1 MEFFHTV
8 LLSLCFIKG
17 CDLIVRSFCMSRAAI
32 WNWYNASSDIGII
45 ICATWQYSASAQED
59 EEIYYSVCVEVFVFF
74 FSFRVLGVRGD
85 LIQNAENYCYEL
97 SVFFF
102 LKKDFTSIVIH
113 HLILLI
119 SSAVKCMQTVRRWN
133 MNRKLYEPLLVYEKK
148 SKPPF
153 FVMQSYHHRV
163 SLLSRA
169 CLDFIDYQLL
179 WWHYWFF
186 FLYTDCVCAC
196 ICVSCSVFCFSS
208 PSTTANELIN
218 ITSSKK
224 ISYFNIYF

>member
-59 EEIYYSVCVEVFVFF
+59 EEIYYSVCVEVFFFF

-102 LKKDFTSIVIH
+102 FKKDFTSIVIH

-133 MNRKLYEPLLVYEKK
+133 MNRKLYEPLLVYGKK
-148 SKPPF
+148 KQTAFFRNAIIPPPSVFAVTGMFRFYRLSVIMMTLLVFLPLHWLCVCLHLCFLQCFLF
-153 FVMQSYHHRV
+153 FVSFNHSQWTDQY
-163 SLLSRA
+163 
-169 CLDFIDYQLL
+169 YQL
-179 WWHYWFF
+179 
-186 FLYTDCVCAC
+186 
-196 ICVSCSVFCFSS
+196 
-208 PSTTANELIN
+208 
-218 ITSSKK
+218 KK
-224 ISYFNIYF
+224 NQLF

>member
-45 ICATWQYSASAQED
+45 ICATWQYSVSASRRWRKY
-59 EEIYYSVCVEVFVFF
+59 ITVCAWKCFF
-74 FSFRVLGVRGD
+74 FSFSFRVLGVRGD

-97 SVFFF
+97 SVFLSFF
-102 LKKDFTSIVIH
+102 KRFYKYSHSSFNSSD
-113 HLILLI
+113 LICCQMHANCEGAGI
-119 SSAVKCMQTVRRWN
+119 WTESFMSRCWCM
-133 MNRKLYEPLLVYEKK
+133 KKK

-186 FLYTDCVCAC
+186 FLYTDCVLA
-196 ICVSCSVFCFSS
+196 SVFPAVFFVFRLLQPQPMNWSIL
-208 PSTTANELIN
+208 PA
-218 ITSSKK
+218 
-224 ISYFNIYF
+224 